1 MAPLTGQ
8 RSLLRDVSDTGDLA
22 RRKRAE
28 ETAVFLQG
36 MLDEPVDSATSS
48 ALREKT
54 EGWITG
60 LRLAALALRH
70 RSDRNH
76 IMTNLPEESRYL
88 TDYLIA
94 LVYNFKSIIF
104 WIGKSNL

>member
-1 MAPLTGQ
+1 MLVAVWEKDSG
-8 RSLLRDVSDTGDLA
+8 TGDLE

-60 LRLAALALRH
+60 LRLAALSLHH
-70 RSDRNH
+70 RSDRGR
-76 IMTNLPEESRYL
+76 IMSNLPKESRYL
-88 TDYLIA
+88 TDYLIT
-94 LVYNFKSIIF
+94 LVYNLASIIF
-104 WIGKSNL
+104 RFYNPKKGRFV

>member
-1 MAPLTGQ
+1 MLVAVWEK
-8 RSLLRDVSDTGDLA
+8 DSDTGDLA

-36 MLDEPVDSATSS
+36 MLDEPVDSATST

>member
-1 MAPLTGQ
+1 
-8 RSLLRDVSDTGDLA
+8 
-22 RRKRAE
+22 
-28 ETAVFLQG
+28 
-36 MLDEPVDSATSS
+36 MLDEPVDSATSA
-48 ALREKT
+48 ALKEKT

>member
-36 MLDEPVDSATSS
+36 MLDEPVDSATST

-60 LRLAALALRH
+60 LRLAALALHH

-94 LVYNFKSIIF
+94 LVYNFNSIIF